1 MVAPDILE
9 NFFFGPVN
17 TIKYLDLSGNKF

>member
-1 MVAPDILE
+1 MAAPDILE
-9 NFFFGPVN
+9 NFFFVPVK